1 MIGSRNAFTVPR
13 ARRQDE
19 TEEVEHEALFIELL
33 SKERDGVV
41 RPSGHFRRGTPGKA
55 PYSKNLGFYNP

>member
-1 MIGSRNAFTVPR
+1 MPR

-41 RPSGHFRRGTPGKA
+41 RPSGHFHRGTPSEA